1 MLFFYKTLR
10 LKPDLKDLSEEVAF
24 EKWLEATEKLKT
36 KIKEKMS
43 SRENSSFKAPEE
55 EKKKKKCSTCLS
67 NNLRGNDSQAGMKW
81 DRGNG

>member
-36 KIKEKMS
+36 KIKKIKIKKQKLKKLKKQKLKNVKQ
-43 SRENSSFKAPEE
+43 RE
-55 EKKKKKCSTCLS
+55 
-67 NNLRGNDSQAGMKW
+67 Q
-81 DRGNG
+81 

>member
-1 MLFFYKTLR
+1 MTYMLFFYKTLR

-55 EKKKKKCSTCLS
+55 EKKKKSVQRVWAITWEETTVRLEWS
-67 NNLRGNDSQAGMKW
+67 ETG
-81 DRGNG
+81 